1 MKYFYILKLG
11 TTFPSILNRFGDFDR
26 WTISA
31 LNPGTVPVRVVDV
44 ENGEDLPPASNCRGV
59 IITGSHS
66 MLTDNLPWSLRIE
79 KWLPLL
85 VEAEIP
91 LLGICYGHQLLARA
105 MGGEVGYHPAGIETG
120 TVDLT
125 LLSSCLEDPLFSSL
139 PHHFLVQADHSQTVT
154 SLPPGAVCLASTD
167 QEANHAFRIGRNAW
181 GLQFHPEFTAEIMSM
196 YISEQGESLSL
207 AGLNVSDLQA
217 GIRETPI
224 SRGILEKFCL
234 IAARTS
240 DNP

>member
-1 MKYFYILKLG
+1 MDLILL
-11 TTFPSILNRFGDFDR
+11 R
-26 WTISA
+26 W
-31 LNPGTVPVRVVDV
+31 
-44 ENGEDLPPASNCRGV
+44 
-59 IITGSHS
+59 
-66 MLTDNLPWSLRIE
+66 
-79 KWLPLL
+79 K
-85 VEAEIP
+85 IP

-125 LLSSCLEDPLFSSL
+125 LAPTCADDLLFSSL

-167 QEANHAFRIGRNAW
+167 QETNHAFRIGRNAW

-196 YISEQGESLSL
+196 YISEQAESLRL
-207 AGLNVSDLQA
+207 AGLNVSGLQA

-234 IAARTS
+234 TAARTS
-240 DNP
+240 ERP